1 MDRAPTPGSTV
12 LLTWLSK
19 HVYRQATEEVL
30 GMRLKQFVALT
41 YLRNREAC
49 SQQALCSSLMLDAN
63 NAVLLLNDLEDLG
76 FVERRRDPED
86 RRRHLVVITKTG
98 LKALLRAEAALDA
111 IEGEIFVGLDDDER
125 AELRRLLLKAVAGLR
140 PVDREVAATSA

>member
-1 MDRAPTPGSTV
+1 MNPAPEPGSTV

-49 SQQALCSSLMLDAN
+49 SQKALYSSLMLDAN
-63 NAVLLLNDLEDLG
+63 NAVLLLNDLEELG
-76 FVERRRDPED
+76 YVERRRDPED
-86 RRRHLVVITKTG
+86 RRRHLVAITKAG
-98 LKALLRAEAALDA
+98 LKALLRAEAALDS
-111 IEGEIFVGLDDDER
+111 IEHEILAGLDEDER
-125 AELRRLLLKAVAGLR
+125 EELRRLLAKAVRGLR